1 LTTNLKAPEITNNNK
16 YDYIYPTAVLEALLV
31 GLIPPR
37 DMVTVSSS
45 SIIIIVTTT
54 TTTTITV
61 AAAASVA
68 CAQVVPSFKLH

>member
-1 LTTNLKAPEITNNNK
+1 LTTNLFSAPEITNNN
-16 YDYIYPTAVLEALLV
+16 IICFYPTAVLEALLV
-31 GLIPPR
+31 GLIPSR
-37 DMVTVSSS
+37 D
-45 SIIIIVTTT
+45 ITTT